1 MRTDIFRILGMCLA
15 FGILSPALAPAGA
28 QTRQK
33 LSFSLEEAQQY
44 AVEHNRTLAN
54 ASLDIQKAQASRWQA
69 IASMLPQISAN
80 GTYSNNLGY
89 KMDFGQMQI
98 SMTPYATFNLST
110 AVGLSGVQIVSL
122 GIADISRKM
131 ADLTLQK
138 TGKEIADQVE
148 TLYFS
153 ALVTEETIRLLKENL
168 DSMRKLHGITQNSVN
183 VGVAEQTDADQLQ
196 VQVAATESTI
206 KTTQRSLE
214 MIYNSLRL
222 QLCLD
227 EDVDIVLTQGID
239 DLLNLRT
246 TSDLLAE
253 DFDVDNN
260 YDYRLLK
267 ESTELARRQIALTGW
282 TNGPTMSIY
291 HQYNARHNFSDEPTF
306 NMTPPNMIGA
316 QINIPIFTFGK
327 NLAAVKD
334 AKLAYKKQLNTL
346 ADTELALNVQH
357 SQLVYNLRNAIEKY
371 EIQKQNVDVARRV
384 FDNIARK
391 YEFGVAS
398 SLDVTNSGTNLIS
411 AQSSYI
417 QALLEIVGAQISL
430 EQLLNK

>member
-110 AVGLSGVQIVSL
+110 AVGLSGAQIVSL

-260 YDYRLLK
+260 YDYRILK